1 MRLDVYIGAA
11 SLEIRLDVSNSRDV
25 KVGCCDDGKNRAP
38 SQQTRN
44 VMLTIII
51 EGSPV
56 AVNALILAYYLFQWP
71 GPGKI
76 LYWSGALILNVGIYI
91 MKG

>member
-1 MRLDVYIGAA
+1 MM
-11 SLEIRLDVSNSRDV
+11 
-25 KVGCCDDGKNRAP
+25 GKTDAP
-38 SQQTRN
+38 SQQTSN
-44 VMLTIII
+44 MVTIII
-51 EGSPV
+51 EASPV

>member
-25 KVGCCDDGKNRAP
+25 KVGCVVDGKNRAP
-38 SQQTRN
+38 SQQTSL
-44 VMLTIII
+44 MLAII
-51 EGSPV
+51 ELSPV

-71 GPGKI
+71 GPGKV